1 VRFGG
6 MSSGGLKLLLRVYRS
21 PVTIITA
28 LAVAITSTL
37 APFRGAVSAP
47 LPEIEACKSQDEAA
61 FIAAI
66 KSVTTNALRSS
77 LGTVDYEALVAEQWR
92 KNDISRLID
101 DRVDIAIAEVR
112 DETSW
117 GTLLKSLAYKEQAQ
131 QLAIE
136 VAERVYR
143 SDAMKTA
150 IADLATAVGSEVG
163 SRIELATR
171 DAAGPALQCLQAY
184 LGPRYGATISSIVR
198 EDARRDFTGM
208 PEGGSADISAGSVLR
223 ESSAGITGAAILLVR
238 RQLANLARS
247 VGQRI
252 VGSVLSR
259 LVSVAAGGVGL
270 VLIAKDIWDLR
281 HGVLP
286 IIATEMKSEASKEQ
300 VRAELAKSIGEQ
312 MRSHVDEIGAEAAER
327 VVSVWRDF
335 RSAHLKAL
343 ELAENNP
350 EFRQFLNNVDQS
362 DLGRLD
368 EVVGLVLAG
377 EGEAGVLSRLE
388 DGTLNEAI
396 TSLPEPA
403 MDIARTTRSLEPALK
418 WAALSGDEIAAVVD
432 YGIYQQA
439 APDSFS
445 TYTLQR
451 VLALQD
457 RVAISRLAGVDRDAR
472 EILLELGNDPLRS
485 LARSLT
491 PPELATLS
499 SYLTGLEP
507 EPRGRVLNALASS
520 PAKMQILASERV
532 RNAIIASKDQNAAVD
547 MILRSGPFN
556 PANLVADF
564 RLAWEGRVSPV
575 LIVEKHPVA
584 LVALAVIFVLLL
596 LVIRRLFSTRRVPSG
611 GGPAT
616 GPGA

>member
-1 VRFGG
+1 
-6 MSSGGLKLLLRVYRS
+6 MLRVYRS
-21 PVTIITA
+21 LVSVLTA
-28 LAVAITSTL
+28 LAIAIPPAL
-37 APFRGAVSAP
+37 APLRAAIPAP

-61 FIAAI
+61 FTAAI
-66 KSVTTNALRSS
+66 KSVTTKALRTS
-77 LGTVDYEALVAEQWR
+77 LGTVDYDALVAEQWR
-92 KNDISRLID
+92 KNDVGRLID

-131 QLAIE
+131 QLATE

-143 SDAMKTA
+143 SDAMTTA

-198 EDARRDFTGM
+198 DDARRDFSGV
-208 PEGGSADISAGSVLR
+208 PANGSADISAGSVLR
-223 ESSAGITGAAILLVR
+223 ESGAGITGAAILLVR
-238 RQLANLARS
+238 RQLANLASR

-286 IIATEMKSEASKEQ
+286 IIATEMKSEASKDQ
-300 VRAELAKSIGEQ
+300 VRAELAKSIEEQ

-327 VVSVWRDF
+327 IVSVWRDF

-343 ELAENNP
+343 ELAETNP
-350 EFRQFLNNVDQS
+350 EFREFLNNVRQE

-368 EVVGLVLAG
+368 EVVGIVLAG
-377 EGEAGVLSRLE
+377 EGEAGVLRRLE

-396 TSLPEPA
+396 TVLPEPA
-403 MDIARTTRSLEPALK
+403 MDIARTTRSLEDALK
-418 WAALSGDEIAAVVD
+418 WAALAGDDIAAVVEF
-432 YGIYQQA
+432 GVYQQA
-439 APDSFS
+439 DPDTFS

-457 RVAISRLAGVDRDAR
+457 RVAVSRLASVDRDAR
-472 EILLELGNDPLRS
+472 EILLELGDEPLRG

-491 PPELATLS
+491 APELATLS
-499 SYLTGLEP
+499 SYLTGLER
-507 EPRGRVLNALASS
+507 EPREKVLRAVAGS

-532 RNAIIASKDQNAAVD
+532 RDAVVASKDQSAAVD
-547 MILRSGPFN
+547 MMLRGGPFN
-556 PANLVADF
+556 PANLLADF
-564 RLAWEGRVSPV
+564 RLAWEGRVSPI
-575 LIVEKHPVA
+575 LILEKHPVSLA
-584 LVALAVIFVLLL
+584 ALAVGLVIIL
-596 LVIRRLFSTRRVPSG
+596 LVLRRLFTTRRSG
-611 GGPAT
+611 SGSGPPASAGT
-616 GPGA
+616 